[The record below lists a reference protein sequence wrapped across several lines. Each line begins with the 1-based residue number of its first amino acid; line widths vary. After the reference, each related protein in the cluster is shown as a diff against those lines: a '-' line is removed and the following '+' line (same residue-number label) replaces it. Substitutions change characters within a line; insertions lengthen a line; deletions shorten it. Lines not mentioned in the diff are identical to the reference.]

1 MTSTDIQLN
10 NEPDDPIEN
19 NQNGEDV
26 VMMLYDHYEQSDH
39 QYDDEIDD
47 GDVVINS
54 EDEFEQ
60 GI

>member
-1 MTSTDIQLN
+1 VTSTDIQLN

-26 VMMLYDHYEQSDH
+26 VMTVYDHYEQSDH

>member
-26 VMMLYDHYEQSDH
+26 VMQLYDHYEQSDH